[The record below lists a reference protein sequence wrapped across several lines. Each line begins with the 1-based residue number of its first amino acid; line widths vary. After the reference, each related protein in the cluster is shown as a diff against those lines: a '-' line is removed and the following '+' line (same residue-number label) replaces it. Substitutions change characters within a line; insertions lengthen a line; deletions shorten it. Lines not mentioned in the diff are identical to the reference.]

1 MEDAVRTDEALTA
14 LEGSKQGSSIGVVVV
29 GGGPSGVELA
39 ATVAERLGAKGQV
52 EVLTSGGEILEA
64 NPSGQREAAA
74 KALAKNNCLVLTNC
88 RVSAIRKVHGPPRPS
103 KVRVT
108 CLRGAKRCAAVYLC

>member
-14 LEGSKQGSSIGVVVV
+14 LESGKQGSSIGVVVV

-39 ATVAERLGAKGQV
+39 ATVAERLGAKGEV

-64 NPSGQREAAA
+64 NPAGQREAAG
-74 KALAKNNCLVLTNC
+74 KALTKNNCLVLTNC

-103 KVRVT
+103 RTPAT
-108 CLRGAKRCAAVYLC
+108 C